1 MLTVQTIPV
10 RPIEEWGT
18 HNVEYLDISFTDG
31 PSWRSSLS
39 ARPSVVVGVD
49 VDVHAHPSWI
59 ENGWPRPLGICQWAL
74 SSAPHHPIMLDAVRR
89 VVNATHVVA
98 DWEADR
104 DRQVERLRAEGREDE
119 AREMEEMGDVE
130 AMSVMEWTGPG
141 L

>member
-1 MLTVQTIPV
+1 
-10 RPIEEWGT
+10 
-18 HNVEYLDISFTDG
+18 
-31 PSWRSSLS
+31 
-39 ARPSVVVGVD
+39 
-49 VDVHAHPSWI
+49 
-59 ENGWPRPLGICQWAL
+59 
-74 SSAPHHPIMLDAVRR
+74 MLDAVRR

>member
-1 MLTVQTIPV
+1 M
-10 RPIEEWGT
+10 
-18 HNVEYLDISFTDG
+18 
-31 PSWRSSLS
+31 
-39 ARPSVVVGVD
+39 
-49 VDVHAHPSWI
+49 DVHAKLDWTLS
-59 ENGWPRPLGICQWAL
+59 GWPRPLGICQWAL

-104 DRQVERLRAEGREDE
+104 DRKVERLRKEGKEDE
-119 AREMEEMGDVE
+119 AREWEAKGDVE